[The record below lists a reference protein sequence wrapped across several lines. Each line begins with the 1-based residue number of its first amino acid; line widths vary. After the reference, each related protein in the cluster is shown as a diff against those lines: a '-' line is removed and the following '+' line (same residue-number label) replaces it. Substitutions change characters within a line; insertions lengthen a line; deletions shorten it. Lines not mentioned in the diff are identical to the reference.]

1 MDIYT
6 LSRNFFNW
14 SFENPEKINPLFLT
28 YFINSSLGQL
38 QIENIKSAVATKQTE
53 LGINNLKN
61 MQFILPPI
69 DIQNEIAEKIELL
82 KNEIKSLNQKSEQ
95 NKDLAVQDFESE
107 IFNEA

>member
-1 MDIYT
+1 
-6 LSRNFFNW
+6 
-14 SFENPEKINPLFLT
+14 
-28 YFINSSLGQL
+28 
-38 QIENIKSAVATKQTE
+38 
-53 LGINNLKN
+53 